1 MKSNHFNWLK
11 KPRGRVF
18 VACSGGVDS
27 VALALALRQT
37 EEVTL
42 AFFDHGN
49 ALARH
54 EEAFID
60 DFARKYNFKVV
71 KGRSDG
77 VIPPGMS
84 KEAFWRA
91 ERYAWFKTL
100 PGPVATGHTLDDAV
114 EWYLFTCMHGEGRF
128 MPHRHDNVVRPFLL
142 TEKEKLI
149 AFCERHDVTWFEDP
163 TNQDADFAARNHI
176 RHKILPEVMTINP
189 GIFKVVKNKIAK
201 KEQES
206 APIC

>member
-1 MKSNHFNWLK
+1 MKSNHLDWLK
-11 KPRGRVF
+11 KPRGHVF

-37 EEVTL
+37 EDVTL

-49 ALARH
+49 DLAWQ

-60 DFARKYNFKVV
+60 DFAKKHDFPVV

-77 VIPPGMS
+77 VIPAGQS

-128 MPHRHDNVVRPFLL
+128 MPHQHDNVVRPFLL

-149 AFCERHDVTWFEDP
+149 ALCKQHAVSWFEDP
-163 TNQDADFAARNHI
+163 TNQDAGFAARNRI
-176 RHKILPEVMTINP
+176 RHKILPEVMTVNP
-189 GIFKVVKNKIAK
+189 GIFKVVKKKIA
-201 KEQES
+201 QRES
-206 APIC
+206 RSAH